1 MTDARQAARAKF
13 PHIATASDAEVDAF
27 LARLVIA
34 RTLRAGVRR

>member
-13 PHIATASDAEVDAF
+13 PHLTTASDAEVDAF

>member
-1 MTDARQAARAKF
+1 MNEARQAARAKF

-34 RTLRAGVRR
+34 HKLGAGVRR